1 MGNTPDRS
9 STDTLYRVGE
19 WVVDPKGRTVARQ
32 GTSTRLSPRAIEVL
46 VYLAQRPGATI
57 THEELLAEFWRG
69 AISNPNAVHKIVNE
83 LRRALESAPE
93 PTRYI
98 ETVPKRGYRLV
109 AVVQPIPARGDT
121 FALVPSSG
129 ELPASINER
138 IDAHAPLA
146 QNNGASRTRRYFD
159 RRRLIFAMLIG
170 AVLIGIFGRLWFVTT
185 THEQATAQRSPD
197 SPVPERSIAVLPFVD
212 MSELKDQQYLADG
225 MTEELINL
233 LANVPGLFVSARTSS
248 FYFRSTP
255 MAIAEI
261 ARELRVAYVIE
272 GSVRRSGDRL
282 RVTAQ
287 LIRADSGYHEW
298 SETYDREVQGVLEVQ
313 DDIANAV
320 AEALQIH
327 LKGGT
332 LAHQSGG
339 TQNLEAY
346 ELYLRGNGARAEN
359 TESSV
364 NRAIELFERATE
376 IDPNFG
382 MAWFALG
389 EATIQKAEMGLLWLG
404 DAYVLARPLYERAIA
419 VSPNIARAYAGLGY
433 LYFVSDWNW
442 SAADAKVRQALE
454 IDPSDVSVRQVAGV
468 IAFARG
474 DWGEAE
480 QHLRAALH
488 RDPMNTLIRFDLG
501 RVYYAAG
508 RLGESEA
515 EFREVLETSPEFI
528 WAHTYLGRTLLGQGR
543 TEEALATAQQE
554 AEAHSLFLPIL
565 LQANHHAAE
574 ARQVLE
580 AYVTEP
586 LPVQRY
592 YSAMAYAYLGDKDR
606 ALELLYQSYEDKDSG
621 LLELQGEPLFVGIA
635 NDPRYAALL
644 AKMNL
649 PRSH

>member
-1 MGNTPDRS
+1 MGNAPDHS
-9 STDTLYRVGE
+9 STDLYRVGE
-19 WVVDPKGRTVARQ
+19 WVVDPKGRTVARH
-32 GTSTRLSPRAIEVL
+32 GISTRLSPRAIEVL
-46 VYLAQRPGATI
+46 VYLAQRPGTTA

-69 AISNPNAVHKIVNE
+69 AVSNPNAVHKIVNE
-83 LRRALESAPE
+83 LRRALESDPE
-93 PTRYI
+93 PKKYI

-109 AVVQPIPARGDT
+109 ADVLPISARSDTPAVTR
-121 FALVPSSG
+121 SS
-129 ELPASINER
+129 ETPESTNER
-138 IDAHAPLA
+138 IDTQGTPER
-146 QNNGASRTRRYFD
+146 NNGVSRTRRLFA
-159 RRRLIFAMLIG
+159 RRPVIFAVLIG
-170 AVLIGIFGRLWFVTT
+170 AVALGVFGRLWLLPATN
-185 THEQATAQRSPD
+185 EQTSIERRQD
-197 SPVPERSIAVLPFVD
+197 SPIPEKSIAVLPFVD

-225 MTEELINL
+225 MTEEIINL
-233 LANVPGLFVSARTSS
+233 LANVPGLFVPARTSS

-255 MAIAEI
+255 MAVAEI
-261 ARELRVAYVIE
+261 ARELRVAYVLE

-298 SETYDREVQGVLEVQ
+298 SETYDREVRGVLEVQ

-332 LAHQSGG
+332 LARQSGG
-339 TQNLEAY
+339 TRHLEAY
-346 ELYLRGNGARAEN
+346 ERYLRGNGARAEN
-359 TESSV
+359 TEASV
-364 NRAIELFERATE
+364 NQAIELFGKATE
-376 IDPNFG
+376 LDPNFG
-382 MAWFALG
+382 LAWFALG

-404 DAYVLARPLYERAIA
+404 DAYVQARPLYERAIA

-454 IDPSDVSVRQVAGV
+454 IDPSDVSVRQFAGV

-480 QHLRAALH
+480 RHLRAALH
-488 RDPMNTLIRFDLG
+488 RDPLNTLIRFDLG

-508 RLGESEA
+508 RLAESEA
-515 EFREVLETSPEFI
+515 EFREVLATSPEFI

-543 TEEALATAQQE
+543 TEEALAIAQQE
-554 AEAHSLFLPIL
+554 PEAHSLFLPIL
-565 LQANHHAAE
+565 LQANHRTAQ

-592 YSAMAYAYLGDKDR
+592 YSAMAYAYLGDADR
-606 ALELLYQSYEDKDSG
+606 AFELLYQSYEDKDSG
-621 LLELQGEPLFVGIA
+621 LLELRGEPLFGGIT